1 MRDTS
6 IGGRLHG
13 ARVVSGNCCDPSDA
27 NGCCD
32 PTEASGCCGATS
44 ADGSY
49 VGAVVQPTRTVGSGC
64 CGPTGGSECCGS
76 SGGAA

>member
-13 ARVVSGNCCDPSDA
+13 AQGVSGNCCDPSDA
-27 NGCCD
+27 SGCCD
-32 PTEASGCCGATS
+32 PTEANGCCRATS

-49 VGAVVQPTRTVGSGC
+49 VGAVVQPTQTVGSDCGDPTDANGC
-64 CGPTGGSECCGS
+64 CWA
-76 SGGAA
+76 GGAA